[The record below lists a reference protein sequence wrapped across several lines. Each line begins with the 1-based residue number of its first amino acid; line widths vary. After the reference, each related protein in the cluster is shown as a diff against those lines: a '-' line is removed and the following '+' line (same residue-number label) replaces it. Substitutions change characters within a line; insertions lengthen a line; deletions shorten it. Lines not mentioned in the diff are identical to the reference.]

1 MSTAI
6 KEINA
11 RQILDSRGNPT
22 IEVEVKLFS
31 GINGVASVP
40 SGASTGKFEAVE
52 LRDNEPSNYDGK
64 SVQKAVYNVNK
75 IIAPILTN
83 KNVTNQNLIDKTL
96 INLDGTENKSNLGAN
111 AILGV
116 SMACAKAS
124 ANSFGQP
131 LFMYLGGI
139 SANTL
144 PVPMMN
150 ILNGGIHAQN
160 NLEFQEFMIAPIGAK
175 TFSQALQMGTKV
187 FHTLKRNLNKRGL
200 STGVGD
206 EGGFAPN
213 LKTNSEAIELIIDAI
228 QNSNYTTDEIKICLD
243 VASSEFYNN
252 GKYFVRDYGYSS
264 SEFVEVLE
272 KLVKDY
278 PIISIEDGLSEE
290 DYEGWELL
298 TQTIGN
304 KCQLVGDDLF
314 VTNIKRLKKGILQSL
329 GNSILIK
336 LNQIGTVSETLNTIN
351 YAQNNN
357 YTTIISHRS
366 GETEDTFIADL
377 AVAVNSGLIKT
388 GSLSRSERIA
398 KYNRLLKIEQMLG
411 SNARYLGK
419 MPLIL
424 NNILLKFDY
433 FSLFSIILLLRK

>member
-52 LRDNEPSNYDGK
+52 LRDNEPNNYDGK

-160 NLEFQEFMIAPIGAK
+160 NLEFQEFMITPIGAK

-298 TQTIGN
+298 TQTLGN

-314 VTNIKRLKKGILQSL
+314 VTNIKRLKKGVLQSL

-419 MPLIL
+419 NAFNP
-424 NNILLKFDY
+424 K
-433 FSLFSIILLLRK
+433 

>member
-52 LRDNEPSNYDGK
+52 LRDIEPSNYDGK

-298 TQTIGN
+298 TQTLGN

-314 VTNIKRLKKGILQSL
+314 VTNIKRLKKGVLQSL

-419 MPLIL
+419 NAFNP
-424 NNILLKFDY
+424 K
-433 FSLFSIILLLRK
+433 

>member
-52 LRDNEPSNYDGK
+52 LRDNEPNNYDGK

-116 SMACAKAS
+116 SMACAKAG

-298 TQTIGN
+298 TQTLGN

-419 MPLIL
+419 NAFNP
-424 NNILLKFDY
+424 K
-433 FSLFSIILLLRK
+433 

>member
-298 TQTIGN
+298 TQTLGN

-314 VTNIKRLKKGILQSL
+314 VTNIKRLKKGVLQSL

-411 SNARYLGK
+411 SNARYLGENAFNPK
-419 MPLIL
+419 
-424 NNILLKFDY
+424 
-433 FSLFSIILLLRK
+433 

>member
-52 LRDNEPSNYDGK
+52 LRDNEPNNYDGK

-175 TFSQALQMGTKV
+175 TFSQGLQMGAKV
-187 FHTLKRNLNKRGL
+187 FHTLKRILNKRGL

-314 VTNIKRLKKGILQSL
+314 VTNIKRLKKGVLQSL

-419 MPLIL
+419 NAFNP
-424 NNILLKFDY
+424 K
-433 FSLFSIILLLRK
+433 

>member
-131 LFMYLGGI
+131 LYMYLGGI

-314 VTNIKRLKKGILQSL
+314 VTNIKRLKKGVLQSL

-419 MPLIL
+419 NAFNP
-424 NNILLKFDY
+424 K
-433 FSLFSIILLLRK
+433 

>member
-213 LKTNSEAIELIIDAI
+213 LKTNSEAIELIVDAI

-298 TQTIGN
+298 TQTLGN

-314 VTNIKRLKKGILQSL
+314 VTNIKRLKKGVLQSL

-419 MPLIL
+419 NAFNP
-424 NNILLKFDY
+424 K
-433 FSLFSIILLLRK
+433 

>member
-31 GINGVASVP
+31 GINGIASVP

-52 LRDNEPSNYDGK
+52 LRDNEPNNYDGK

-272 KLVKDY
+272 NLVKDY

-298 TQTIGN
+298 TQTLGN

-314 VTNIKRLKKGILQSL
+314 VTNIKRLKKGVLQSL

-419 MPLIL
+419 NAFNP
-424 NNILLKFDY
+424 K
-433 FSLFSIILLLRK
+433 

>member
-243 VASSEFYNN
+243 VASSEFYNI

-298 TQTIGN
+298 TQTLGN

-314 VTNIKRLKKGILQSL
+314 VTNIKRLKKGVLQSL

-419 MPLIL
+419 NAFNP
-424 NNILLKFDY
+424 K
-433 FSLFSIILLLRK
+433 

>member
-139 SANTL
+139 RANTL

-298 TQTIGN
+298 TQTLGN

-314 VTNIKRLKKGILQSL
+314 VTNIKRLKKGVLQSL

-419 MPLIL
+419 NAFNP
-424 NNILLKFDY
+424 K
-433 FSLFSIILLLRK
+433 

>member
-298 TQTIGN
+298 TQTLGN

-314 VTNIKRLKKGILQSL
+314 VTNIKRLKKGVLQSL

-357 YTTIISHRS
+357 YTTITSHRS

-419 MPLIL
+419 NAFNP
-424 NNILLKFDY
+424 K
-433 FSLFSIILLLRK
+433 

>member
-52 LRDNEPSNYDGK
+52 LRDNEPNNYDGK

-160 NLEFQEFMIAPIGAK
+160 NLEFQEFMIAPVGAK

-314 VTNIKRLKKGILQSL
+314 VTNIKRLKKGVLQSL

-419 MPLIL
+419 NAFNP
-424 NNILLKFDY
+424 K
-433 FSLFSIILLLRK
+433 

>member
-31 GINGVASVP
+31 GISGIASVP

-52 LRDNEPSNYDGK
+52 LRDNEPDNYDGK

-75 IIAPILTN
+75 IIAPVLTN

-116 SMACAKAS
+116 SMACAKAG

-150 ILNGGIHAQN
+150 ILNGGVHAQN
-160 NLEFQEFMIAPIGAK
+160 NLEFQEFMIAPVGAK
-175 TFSQALQMGTKV
+175 SFSQALQMGAKV
-187 FHTLKRNLNKRGL
+187 FQTLKRILNKRGFA
-200 STGVGD
+200 TCVGD

-213 LKTNSEAIELIIDAI
+213 LKTNSEAIELILEAI

-290 DYEGWELL
+290 DFEGWELL
-298 TQTIGN
+298 TQTLGN

-314 VTNIKRLKKGILQSL
+314 VTNIKRLRKGVKESI

-351 YAQNNN
+351 YAQSNN

-419 MPLIL
+419 NAFNP
-424 NNILLKFDY
+424 K
-433 FSLFSIILLLRK
+433 

>member
-52 LRDNEPSNYDGK
+52 LRDNEPNNYDGK

-116 SMACAKAS
+116 SIACAKAS

-298 TQTIGN
+298 TQTLGN

-314 VTNIKRLKKGILQSL
+314 VTNIKRLKKGVLQSL

-419 MPLIL
+419 NAFNP
-424 NNILLKFDY
+424 K
-433 FSLFSIILLLRK
+433 

>member
-83 KNVTNQNLIDKTL
+83 KNVTNQNFIDKTL

-298 TQTIGN
+298 TQTLGN

-314 VTNIKRLKKGILQSL
+314 VTNIKRLKKGVLQSL

-419 MPLIL
+419 NAFNP
-424 NNILLKFDY
+424 K
-433 FSLFSIILLLRK
+433 

>member
-52 LRDNEPSNYDGK
+52 LRDNEPNNYDGK

-116 SMACAKAS
+116 SMACTKAS

-298 TQTIGN
+298 TQTLGN

-314 VTNIKRLKKGILQSL
+314 VTNIKRLKKGVLQSL

-419 MPLIL
+419 NAFNP
-424 NNILLKFDY
+424 K
-433 FSLFSIILLLRK
+433 

>member
-75 IIAPILTN
+75 IIASILTN

-298 TQTIGN
+298 TQTLGN

-314 VTNIKRLKKGILQSL
+314 VTNIKRLKKGVLQSL

-419 MPLIL
+419 NAFNP
-424 NNILLKFDY
+424 K
-433 FSLFSIILLLRK
+433 